1 MGLQDTD
8 RIDTI
13 IRVGG
18 TTGSSRVVAMAIDP
32 RWGEPPQTPESPQGT
47 MDGSAAPP
55 ERLLLLI
62 NDTGTI
68 TDPAERLQKLR
79 AKLTTYAEYIG
90 EERYTWIEPVRKDL
104 VGVRPESASIEVV
117 CDRPPTDEMIA
128 IQSIE
133 AKRGDGVALAIPVL
147 FRLQVRTKKE
157 EALVRFIESDPFSEL
172 RNAEEPDGKK
182 PA

>member
-18 TTGSSRVVAMAIDP
+18 TSGSSRVVAMAIDP
-32 RWGEPPQTPESPQGT
+32 QWGDSPQTTESPQET

-55 ERLLLLI
+55 NRLLLLI

-68 TDPAERLQKLR
+68 PDPAERLQKLR

-90 EERYTWIEPVRKDL
+90 EERYTWIAGIRKEL
-104 VGVRPESASIEVV
+104 VGVRPESALIEVK
-117 CDRPPTDEMIA
+117 CDHPPTDEMTA

-133 AKRGDGVALAIPVL
+133 ATRGDGSTLVIPVRFNL
-147 FRLQVRTKKE
+147 RVRSEKE
-157 EALVRFIESDPFSEL
+157 QALLRCIEKDPFSGL
-172 RNAEEPDGKK
+172 REAQESE
-182 PA
+182 